1 MTQEGGNGHKNHALV
16 FGASGLIGW
25 SCVNQLLASYPERGV
40 FDSVT
45 ALTNRPVKAEGSFW
59 PTGPDIPRLKLIS
72 GIDLTKGNGEGVE
85 LAVNLRAENL
95 ESVTHVF
102 YFVFT
107 SLDDHFEEVATNKR
121 MLQNVLGALNILRAP
136 LKCVVFPGGTRGY
149 GIYRPGG
156 TFTPPLKE
164 DMVDSL
170 PPDYAKTVVYPVFR
184 QLLDEA
190 SQGNAWTWCEICP
203 DVITGFTPNGSQFS
217 LALHWAQ
224 YLSLYA
230 HNHSPGSQVPFPGVQ
245 AVYDAKMTAVSA
257 STLARFAI
265 YASVNPER
273 CGGGQLFN
281 VGDRAEP
288 TTFGYIWP
296 RLAGWFGLEGSR
308 PPSGRETGDMIM
320 PGAYIAEHRQAF
332 RAKGLERAEKAGVS
346 AGSSQL
352 DSIGTWLAFDRQ
364 LSLDRLRNSGFQEER
379 DPVEGWI
386 EAFEGF
392 RKAGLIF

>member
-45 ALTNRPVKAEGSFW
+45 ALTNRPIKAEESFW
-59 PTGPDIPRLKLIS
+59 PTAPDVPRLKLIS

-85 LAVNLRAENL
+85 LAGNLRAEKL
-95 ESVTHVF
+95 ENVTHVF

-107 SLDDHFEEVATNKR
+107 SLDDHIEEVAINKR
-121 MLQNVLGALNILRAP
+121 MLQNVLGALSILRAP
-136 LKCVVFPGGTRGY
+136 LKFVVFPGGTRGY

-164 DMVDSL
+164 VMVDSL

-184 QLLDEA
+184 KLLDEA
-190 SQGNAWTWCEICP
+190 SEGKAWTWCEICP

-230 HNHSPGSQVPFPGVQ
+230 HDHSPGSQVPFPGIE
-245 AVYDAKMTAVSA
+245 AVYNAKMTAVSA

-296 RLAGWFGLEGSR
+296 RLAEWFGLEGSG
-308 PPSGRETGDMIM
+308 PPSGQVTGDMIM
-320 PGAYIAEHRQAF
+320 PGAYIAEHGQAF

-364 LSLDRLRNSGFQEER
+364 LSLDRLRGSGFQEER